1 MKQTVRY
8 ETVFTSVYLVQGVS
22 SFVPV
27 YQKVF
32 HVEFIISHGLAFI
45 IDFSSLSMQAIAF
58 PVFTISQRFNV
69 IHVG

>member
-32 HVEFIISHGLAFI
+32 HVEFIISHGLALLLTLAACPCKQ
-45 IDFSSLSMQAIAF
+45 SLSPF
-58 PVFTISQRFNV
+58 LLSHSDLT
-69 IHVG
+69 